1 MKKILVLI
9 PLIAPGLV
17 EAGKISERLKY
28 EAELACLKAN
38 VFFEARGEPFK
49 GKAAVA
55 QVTMNRVKAKQ
66 YPNSVCGTVFQ
77 PHQFSWSKQLS
88 SNRIRQIMQGQV
100 HKMKPADKKA
110 YLESKAIAELAL
122 QGKLTVLPAK
132 VMHYHASSVNPKW
145 AHKMEKHG
153 MIGNHVFY
161 GEPKVSKV
169 KVKLSKGKGKK

>member
-1 MKKILVLI
+1 MKKVLTLCAIL
-9 PLIAPGLV
+9 APTLV
-17 EAGKISERLKY
+17 EAGKVSERLKY

-66 YPNSVCGTVFQ
+66 YPNSVCATVFQ
-77 PHQFSWSKQLS
+77 PHQFSWSKQLPKS
-88 SNRIRQIMQGQV
+88 KINQIMQGQV
-100 HKMKPADKKA
+100 QKMKPADKKA

-122 QGKLTVLPAK
+122 QGKLTVLPSK
-132 VMHYHASSVNPKW
+132 VMHYHATSVNPKW

-161 GEPKVSKV
+161 GEPKSSKGE
-169 KVKLSKGKGKK
+169 VKLSKGKGKK